1 MIFIGID
8 GDIYKIV
15 YIYVCVCVLT
25 IFFKS
30 VFFNISFSLT
40 FKYIDEGKAEDS
52 ALVC

>member
-8 GDIYKIV
+8 GDIYKII
-15 YIYVCVCVLT
+15 YIYMLT